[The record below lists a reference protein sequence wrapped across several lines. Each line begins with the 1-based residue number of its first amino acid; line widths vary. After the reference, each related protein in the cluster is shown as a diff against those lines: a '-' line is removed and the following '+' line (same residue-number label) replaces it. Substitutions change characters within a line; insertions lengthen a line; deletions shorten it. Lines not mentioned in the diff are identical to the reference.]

1 MEQATGTA
9 ANAFGADLDRI
20 VEQIRDEFE
29 AKNTVRDAALQR
41 SRTLI
46 RHCANTIRATH
57 REDFEEARA
66 LLGVAAEAAREMVAD
81 MVDFPDVYHAG
92 YTQDALKEYVEAQM
106 VYAFATDGRLPAPAD
121 LGVEPAAYLKGLAEA
136 ASALR
141 RHTLDL
147 IRENRLERAG
157 RMMDIMD
164 DVYDQ
169 LITVDFPD
177 AITGGLRRTTDMLRG
192 VGQRTRGDLTTA
204 IRQEM
209 LREALR
215 EFEVRGGLPAGT
227 AEMTL
232 QEEGFGDED
241 NLDSGSGD

>member
-1 MEQATGTA
+1 M
-9 ANAFGADLDRI
+9 I

-29 AKNTVRDAALQR
+29 AKNSVRDAALQR

-46 RHCANTIRATH
+46 RHCANAIRATH

-66 LLGVAAEAAREMVAD
+66 LLDVAGEAAREMVDDLAGY
-81 MVDFPDVYHAG
+81 PDLYHAG

-106 VYAFATDGRLPAPAD
+106 VHAFVTDSALPSPGD

-136 ASALR
+136 ASEMR
-141 RHTLDL
+141 RHALDL
-147 IRENRLERAG
+147 IRENRLARAG
-157 RMMDIMD
+157 QMMDIMD

-192 VGQRTRGDLTTA
+192 VVQRTRGDLTTA

-209 LREALR
+209 MRAALR
-215 EFEVRGGLPAGT
+215 EFEARVGLPGAGD
-227 AEMTL
+227 AVDLDDERFED
-232 QEEGFGDED
+232 EETGG
-241 NLDSGSGD
+241 